1 MLCLTC
7 YFKSN
12 SMKQFEDDIHK
23 LALSQYLKA
32 QPEFTNL
39 VVFSSA
45 EDFENANS
53 VVVPDVIELYIHFLK
68 KAGIEFIPI
77 IKSKYPSVTILM
89 MNINNYNQHTILADL
104 NKREKEIV
112 HGIVNGLSY
121 KLIAIENNISIN
133 TVRKYIKSVYKK
145 FKINSKAEL
154 SNIYHHHLFVY

>member
-45 EDFENANS
+45 EDFDNANS

-77 IKSKYPSVTILM
+77 IQIKLRWILF
-89 MNINNYNQHTILADL
+89 Y
-104 NKREKEIV
+104 
-112 HGIVNGLSY
+112 S
-121 KLIAIENNISIN
+121 
-133 TVRKYIKSVYKK
+133 
-145 FKINSKAEL
+145 
-154 SNIYHHHLFVY
+154 